1 MIILLQ
7 IEEAGFAATAVSSFD
22 IFLAFTGS
30 KTRVLICA
38 PCTTAVTGSAVRVA
52 GVAPGT
58 PITAHPFEARFA
70 MAGTRCQTSSSTF
83 FILDTDFI

>member
-1 MIILLQ
+1 MPADIREKPLKMILGLNSGALL
-7 IEEAGFAATAVSSFD
+7 EKKKTMY
-22 IFLAFTGS
+22 LAFTGS

-70 MAGTRCQTSSSTF
+70 MAGTRCQT
-83 FILDTDFI
+83 